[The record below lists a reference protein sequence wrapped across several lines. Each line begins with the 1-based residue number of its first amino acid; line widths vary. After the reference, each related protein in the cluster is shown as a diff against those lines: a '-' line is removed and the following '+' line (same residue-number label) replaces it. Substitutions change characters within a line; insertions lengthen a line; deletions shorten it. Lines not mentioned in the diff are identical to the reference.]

1 MVKHWIESF
10 LKTTSLENPQIIVGQ
25 DEDASRVIMRLLCV
39 LIALLLREQID
50 RAGRDSESE

>member
-10 LKTTSLENPQIIVGQ
+10 LKTTSLENLHVIVGQ
-25 DEDASRVIMRLLCV
+25 DEDALRARMKLLCV
-39 LIALLLREQID
+39 LIALLLREQTG